1 MTTDTL
7 PWGKIKIPKNN
18 LGLLRVSPR
27 HPHDFFW
34 GRDTGGRYLLILKC
48 SEFEIREELKRRKM
62 ELSGVKIDIRLI
74 PDTEETFFMVLLQR
88 TENADIFLA
97 LCNDLI
103 QKTEPIVETST
114 AIETIF
120 SRLERWR
127 VFLSRARKDIL
138 SERQVQGLFSELK
151 FLKKCIEKYHVSPA
165 SAVEGW
171 YGPIGGP
178 HDFVFGQSAIEIK
191 SITESQSDSVLI
203 SSENQLQTHLE
214 HLYLHILMLSRDND
228 CMAGGTSLNCIVRK
242 LREKFTG
249 EALLDIFEERL
260 LDAGYIDITDYD
272 LPHFSVSE
280 TRTYEV
286 SENFPRITPDTLP
299 EGIKDVSYKINFSS
313 ISNYTC
319 DVSAVVGRK

>member
-1 MTTDTL
+1 MTTDML
-7 PWGKIKIPKNN
+7 PWEKIKIPKNN
-18 LGLLRVSPR
+18 LGLLRVSPE

-34 GRDTGGRYLLILKC
+34 GRDTSGRYLLILKC
-48 SEFEIREELKRRKM
+48 SAFEIREELKNRRM

-74 PDTEETFFMVLLQR
+74 PDTKETFFMVLLQR

-103 QKTEPIVETST
+103 QKTEPIAETST
-114 AIETIF
+114 AIETMF

-138 SERQVQGLFSELK
+138 SERQVQGLFGELK

-178 HDFVFGQSAIEIK
+178 HDFVLGQSAIEIK
-191 SITESQSDSVLI
+191 STTESQSDSILI

-214 HLYLHILMLSRDND
+214 HLYLHIFMLSRAND
-228 CMAGGTSLNCIVRK
+228 CMAGGISLNCIVRK

-286 SENFPRITPDTLP
+286 SENFPRITPDMLP

-313 ISNYTC
+313 ISSYTC
-319 DVSAVVGRK
+319 DVSAVANRK